1 MPVLSAADVRRA
13 YDLYGAHPEYVR
25 GKMVKKKA
33 SRAVIDKNL
42 ILDEKKQTLYTD
54 IMHIDGSKF
63 LVTVCK
69 PLQLTLQCKIERET
83 QQVLGMALQGQ
94 LELLRSR
101 GFIPTVVHTDP
112 QSAFRTLTSQ
122 FPGIVIDVGGAGDY
136 VSKVD
141 AKIRR
146 IKELYR
152 SVKAGL
158 PWKLPPSL
166 VVDLVT
172 YAVSRIN
179 IHRTTALNIS
189 VCPKVLF
196 TGLRVNYKKEL
207 SLAFGD
213 YVEVYDGMD
222 NTARSRSVPCIAL
235 YPCNNMTGS
244 WAFLNLSTKQYI
256 RRSQWQKMQTTD
268 IIISQTFDPEL
279 LRQLP
284 VIQQEVLERE
294 ERPEPVG
301 EQMAVPEVQQE
312 GQVVMPSAV
321 PGTQVLEEPTAG
333 VDEESP
339 ELVPQE
345 QDDSDDEAEDDDV
358 ESEEK
363 DEVPQIRRSTR
374 IASGVHKPDRYA
386 MVTKLKK

>member
-1 MPVLSAADVRRA
+1 M
-13 YDLYGAHPEYVR
+13 
-25 GKMVKKKA
+25 
-33 SRAVIDKNL
+33 
-42 ILDEKKQTLYTD
+42 
-54 IMHIDGSKF
+54 
-63 LVTVCK
+63 
-69 PLQLTLQCKIERET
+69 
-83 QQVLGMALQGQ
+83 
-94 LELLRSR
+94 
-101 GFIPTVVHTDP
+101 
-112 QSAFRTLTSQ
+112 
-122 FPGIVIDVGGAGDY
+122 IDVGGAGDY
-136 VSKVD
+136 NSKVD
-141 AKIRR
+141 AKIRH

-166 VVDLVT
+166 VKDLVT

-179 IHRTTALNIS
+179 IRRTTALNVN

-244 WAFLNLSTKQYI
+244 WAFLNLSMKQYI
-256 RRSQWQKMQTTD
+256 RRSQWQKMRTTEA
-268 IIISQTFDPEL
+268 IISQMNAFDPEI

-301 EQMAVPEVQQE
+301 DQGAVPQAEQE
-312 GQVVMPSAV
+312 EQVITVSTV

-333 VDEESP
+333 VEQEP
-339 ELVPQE
+339 PALVPPE

-358 ESEEK
+358 EDEEE
-363 DEVPQIRRSTR
+363 DDVPQVRCSTR
-374 IASGVHKPDRYA
+374 IVWSPS
-386 MVTKLKK
+386 

>member
-1 MPVLSAADVRRA
+1 M
-13 YDLYGAHPEYVR
+13 
-25 GKMVKKKA
+25 
-33 SRAVIDKNL
+33 
-42 ILDEKKQTLYTD
+42 
-54 IMHIDGSKF
+54 
-63 LVTVCK
+63 
-69 PLQLTLQCKIERET
+69 
-83 QQVLGMALQGQ
+83 
-94 LELLRSR
+94 
-101 GFIPTVVHTDP
+101 
-112 QSAFRTLTSQ
+112 LTSQ
-122 FPGIVIDVGGAGDY
+122 FPGVVIDVGGAGDY

-146 IKELYR
+146 IMELYR

-158 PWKLPPSL
+158 PWKLAPSL
-166 VVDLVT
+166 VEDLVT

-179 IHRTTALNIS
+179 IRCTTALNVN

-196 TGLRVNYKKEL
+196 TGLRVNYKKKL

-213 YVEVYDGMD
+213 YVEVYDGTD

-244 WAFLNLSTKQYI
+244 WAFLNLSMKQYI

-268 IIISQTFDPEL
+268 IIISQMNAFDPEL
-279 LRQLP
+279 LCQIP

-321 PGTQVLEEPTAG
+321 PGMQVLEESRMTLMMKLRMMTLK
-333 VDEESP
+333 VKKKMTYHK
-339 ELVPQE
+339 
-345 QDDSDDEAEDDDV
+345 SDV
-358 ESEEK
+358 
-363 DEVPQIRRSTR
+363 VL
-374 IASGVHKPDRYA
+374 G
-386 MVTKLKK
+386 

>member
-1 MPVLSAADVRRA
+1 MQRTRRA
-13 YDLYGAHPEYVR
+13 YDLYGAHPEYLH

-33 SRAVIDKNL
+33 SRAVINDNL

-54 IMHIDGSKF
+54 VMHIDGSKF
-63 LVTVCK
+63 LVTVCE

-112 QSAFRTLTSQ
+112 QSAFCTLTSQ
-122 FPGIVIDVGGAGDY
+122 FLGVVIDVGGAGDY

-141 AKIRR
+141 VKIHP

-166 VVDLVT
+166 VKDLVM

-179 IHRTTALNIS
+179 LRRTTALNVN

-213 YVEVYDGMD
+213 NVEVYDGTD
-222 NTARSRSVPCIAL
+222 NTARSRSVTCIAL
-235 YPCNNMTGS
+235 YPCNNMMGS
-244 WAFLNLSTKQYI
+244 WAYLNLSTKQYI

-268 IIISQTFDPEL
+268 IIISQMNAFDPEL
-279 LRQLP
+279 LHQLP

-294 ERPEPVG
+294 K
-301 EQMAVPEVQQE
+301 
-312 GQVVMPSAV
+312 
-321 PGTQVLEEPTAG
+321 
-333 VDEESP
+333 
-339 ELVPQE
+339 
-345 QDDSDDEAEDDDV
+345 
-358 ESEEK
+358 K
-363 DEVPQIRRSTR
+363 D
-374 IASGVHKPDRYA
+374 
-386 MVTKLKK
+386 LNW